1 MSRCNASQC
10 GAEFPIPAT
19 ATLCIDG
26 RGEVGQNLE
35 HAVELF
41 QSGTRPGWPVGSPWS
56 IFATAMGICISN
68 ASRHCTMLRSHA
80 AAQGNTDAA
89 AELGKCYTKGV
100 GCKANEEMGSELS
113 SPESPLATELGCVR
127 CTLRNARLGSAALR
141 ALRQAGQANP
151 LKRNP
156 DRLLR
161 AVPALCSVLV
171 RQGSSA
177 RPLGRLVDEP
187 CPSRMQELV
196 RCCRPRACA
205 QVSGVSTCAA
215 VLKTKMTPHT
225 VA

>member
-1 MSRCNASQC
+1 MADSRYGHSLHRWPRGGGPKPRAR
-10 GAEFPIPAT
+10 
-19 ATLCIDG
+19 G
-26 RGEVGQNLE
+26 RVVPER
-35 HAVELF
+35 H
-41 QSGTRPGWPVGSPWS
+41 SRPGWPVGSPWS

-127 CTLRNARLGSAALR
+127 CTLRKALLGSAALR
-141 ALRQAGQANP
+141 ALRQAMQCFTR
-151 LKRNP
+151 RNP
-156 DRLLR
+156 TL
-161 AVPALCSVLV
+161 ACAALCSVLV

-196 RCCRPRACA
+196 RCCRPRAA
-205 QVSGVSTCAA
+205 FQRRT
-215 VLKTKMTPHT
+215 TP
-225 VA
+225 